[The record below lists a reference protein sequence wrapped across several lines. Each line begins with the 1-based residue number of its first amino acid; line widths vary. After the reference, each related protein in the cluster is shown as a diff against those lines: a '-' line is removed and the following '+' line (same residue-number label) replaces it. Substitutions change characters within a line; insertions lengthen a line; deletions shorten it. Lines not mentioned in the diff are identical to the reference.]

1 MDVFISPMHATHLA
15 YHTLVQLVAQ
25 VNTLCRPNHE
35 AHHTSQCLH
44 SSVTPSRHK
53 PNMLEQSAS
62 GLLHAERRVRLKY
75 RHFELWFWQGT
86 LRENNTI

>member
-15 YHTLVQLVAQ
+15 YHTLVHLVAL
-25 VNTLCRPNHE
+25 VNALCRPNHE
-35 AHHTSQCLH
+35 AHHRSQCLQ

-53 PNMLEQSAS
+53 PNTLDQNAS

-75 RHFELWFWQGT
+75 RHFK
-86 LRENNTI
+86 